1 MGGRR
6 LAAQGEQLGEIDERG
21 VHGRRIVDAGDP
33 RVALRPDQLPGAR
46 VVEAAATETGS
57 LGLNSSL
64 ALNGTIAT
72 STTSSESS
80 FTSSVTDTA
89 PATTDP
95 PTIATSTFGCIPM
108 MMQVD
113 YLHCGKRG
121 G

>member
-1 MGGRR
+1 MQHFNTLTLLLLTALAVAKLCNASPRFIRR
-6 LAAQGEQLGEIDERG
+6 
-21 VHGRRIVDAGDP
+21 
-33 RVALRPDQLPGAR
+33 DQLPGAR

-57 LGLNSSL
+57 PGLNSSL
-64 ALNGTIAT
+64 ALNGTII
-72 STTSSESS
+72 SSSESAA
-80 FTSSVTDTA
+80 SVADTA

-95 PTIATSTFGCIPM
+95 PTTTTASSVCMPM

>member
-1 MGGRR
+1 MQSLNPLTLL
-6 LAAQGEQLGEIDERG
+6 LAALM
-21 VHGRRIVDAGDP
+21 VAKLCNANP
-33 RVALRPDQLPGAR
+33 RFIRPDQFPGAR
-46 VVEAAATETGS
+46 GVEAAATENGS
-57 LGLNSSL
+57 PGLNSSL

-72 STTSSESS
+72 STSSSESS
-80 FTSSVTDTA
+80 YASSVTDTA

-95 PTIATSTFGCIPM
+95 PTITTSTFGCIPM

>member
-1 MGGRR
+1 MQYFNTLTLLLLTALAVTQLCNASPRFIRR
-6 LAAQGEQLGEIDERG
+6 
-21 VHGRRIVDAGDP
+21 
-33 RVALRPDQLPGAR
+33 DQLPGAR

-57 LGLNSSL
+57 PGLNASL
-64 ALNGTIAT
+64 ALNGT
-72 STTSSESS
+72 TTSSSESPA
-80 FTSSVTDTA
+80 SVADTA

-95 PTIATSTFGCIPM
+95 PTITTSTFGCIPM

>member
-1 MGGRR
+1 MQYFNALTSLLLTALAVAKLCNASPRFIRR
-6 LAAQGEQLGEIDERG
+6 
-21 VHGRRIVDAGDP
+21 
-33 RVALRPDQLPGAR
+33 DQLPGAR

-57 LGLNSSL
+57 PGLNSSL
-64 ALNGTIAT
+64 ALNGTII
-72 STTSSESS
+72 SSSESAA
-80 FTSSVTDTA
+80 SVADTA

-95 PTIATSTFGCIPM
+95 PTTTTTTSSVCMPM